1 VQNVGDT
8 LSLECKTTVNVGV
21 EHHMAS
27 MVKKVTVNVTRK
39 QIGRLGVEDVD
50 AAVVVVVARAL
61 VQDGEMLCI
70 VKRAQSTR
78 R

>member
-1 VQNVGDT
+1 M
-8 LSLECKTTVNVGV
+8 VNVGV

-39 QIGRLGVEDVD
+39 QIGGLGEEDVD
-50 AAVVVVVARAL
+50 AAAVVVVARAL